1 MRGTATLAGVA
12 VLALGVSA
20 CGGDEESSPA
30 GATATIK
37 TFMYEPDPLEVD
49 AGTTVT
55 FTNEDDILHTVT
67 EGTKADPVRG
77 GFDLRLDGAGSTGE
91 VTFDGAGSTGEVTFD
106 EPGTIEYTCTIHDG
120 MDGRVIVG

>member
-1 MRGTATLAGVA
+1 VRATKRTRRTATLAGVA

-37 TFMYEPDPLEVD
+37 TFMYEPDPLEVET
-49 AGTTVT
+49 GTKVT

-67 EGTKADPVRG
+67 EGTKAEPVKG
-77 GFDLRLDGAGSTGE
+77 GFDLQL
-91 VTFDGAGSTGEVTFD
+91 DGAGSTGEVTFD

>member
-1 MRGTATLAGVA
+1 MRTMTRTKISLLGALSALAFATA
-12 VLALGVSA
+12 A
-20 CGGDEESSPA
+20 CGEDEQSGNAADAVS
-30 GATATIK
+30 ID

-67 EGTKADPVRG
+67 EGTKAKPVKG
-77 GFDLRLDGAGSTGE
+77 GFDLQLDGAGTS
-91 VTFDGAGSTGEVTFD
+91 GEVTFD

-120 MDGRVIVG
+120 MDGTAAVR